1 MSDLTPND
9 EQRDLI
15 ESTEGIYRV
24 DAGAGTGKTFA
35 VTRRYAR
42 IVEQNNVTPQDV
54 LLVTFTRNAAEEMR
68 TRIVD
73 DCTYGIADLD
83 DAPIQTFHAL
93 CLDLLR
99 EYGHDAPRHLG
110 LDGRITGST
119 RVIEDELVEGALFR
133 EFLDRFADDHPE
145 HADLLR
151 VVDDHDELR
160 KLLAELAA
168 KGVFPTAEGWYR
180 NGAGHI
186 EGDLDAFCELFE
198 DANQPRNGGSKQSN
212 LRAKLNT
219 YDGGLYHPDAPSKAD
234 LRGPRGTKSVP
245 DDVAERA
252 FEQDRSDL
260 VSFVHDLFYQYLA
273 FALSRNYL
281 TFGLLQAFAYVLL
294 CEDHA
299 VRESVAF
306 EYVMIDEFQDSSAIQ
321 FELALLLAGTDNLCV
336 VGDWKQSIYGFQY
349 ADVENICSFETRL
362 SNFARELNRGAERV
376 SWSTDDV
383 ESISLRRNYRSTE
396 SILDLSTEALSVP
409 ATSSEEVEPEPITP
423 LEPDTDRDDSV
434 IEAIQHEDEH
444 EAVLTK
450 TQDIVGNDDYLVE
463 DDDGT
468 LREPEHGDIAV
479 LTRTRDYGRELL
491 STAEQYGLPMAY
503 EGGIELFHTDEA
515 KLLLAWLRILEYNND
530 RGWAVVLERAGY
542 LLDEIGA
549 ILDSEHDASY
559 PEAMVAFRDELAA
572 MATLGG
578 VARRVFERYGLAG
591 PTADQVLTIVQSAQ
605 DATTMT
611 RGDLIRFI
619 ERGIEGD
626 ATEEIDTG
634 TGTDSVTVQTIH
646 ATKGLEHPIVILAN
660 MNQRRFPPSGGESKT
675 IRYDDPV
682 GLRQREVYDPDA
694 YDLPHVLDDWHTA
707 VLRHCLPRGY
717 DEERRLLYVAITRA
731 ERHLVFAAGAEPN
744 TFLEELPV
752 GIETL
757 EPDVAEVSEQ
767 ETTQSTFTTEIL
779 STAGPTG
786 HTPHTL
792 MRNEPFENVEG
803 GRGTEFGTQVH
814 DFAEAYALGQSVEPS
829 NTDER
834 YVAAFIDGLDGGLR
848 VEEAVTL
855 PLEVDDRRVTVS
867 GVVDLLHVTPDRV
880 EVVDYKTDN
889 GRHGE
894 DEYRKQLSV
903 YAHVVSAVYP
913 SREVTASILYTKT
926 GKRVMIDPL
935 SQEELRATVRAQ
947 QAAQAL
953 HLDT

>member
-9 EQRDLI
+9 DQRDLI

-42 IVEQNNVTPQDV
+42 IVEQDDVTPQDV
-54 LLVTFTRNAAEEMR
+54 LLVTFTRNAAAEMR

-73 DCTYGIADLD
+73 DCAYGIADLD
-83 DAPIQTFHAL
+83 DAPIQTFHSL

-110 LDGRITGST
+110 LQGRITGST

-133 EFLDRFADDHPE
+133 EFLDRFADDHPD

-151 VVDDHDELR
+151 VVDDHDDLR

-168 KGVFPTAEGWYR
+168 KGVFPTTEGWYR
-180 NGAGHI
+180 DGKRHL
-186 EGDLDAFCELFE
+186 EGDLDVFRELFE
-198 DANQPRNGGSKQSN
+198 DANQPQNGGSKQSK
-212 LRAKLNT
+212 LRAKLAT
-219 YDGGLYHPDAPSKAD
+219 YDDGLHHPDAPSKAD

-252 FEQDRSDL
+252 FEQDRSSL
-260 VSFVHDLFYQYLA
+260 VAFVHDLFHEYLA

-349 ADVENICSFETRL
+349 ADIENIRSFGARL
-362 SNFARELNRGAERV
+362 STLADDLNRDAERV
-376 SWSTDDV
+376 SWPTDDV
-383 ESISLRRNYRSTE
+383 ESIALRRNYRSTD

-409 ATSSEEVEPEPITP
+409 ATSSEDVEFEPITP
-423 LEPDTDRDDSV
+423 LKPDTDRDDSV

-450 TQDIVGNDDYLVE
+450 IQAIVGDDDYLVE
-463 DDDGT
+463 DDDGD
-468 LREPEHGDIAV
+468 LREPGFGDIAV

-491 STAEQYGLPMAY
+491 SIAEQYGLPMAY

-515 KLLLAWLRILEYNND
+515 KLLLAWLRIVEYD
-530 RGWAVVLERAGY
+530 ESRGWAVVLERAGY
-542 LLDEIGA
+542 LLDEIDA

-559 PEAMVAFRDELAA
+559 PDALVTFRDELAG

-591 PTADQVLTIVQSAQ
+591 PTADQVLTTVKSAQ

-611 RGDLIRFI
+611 RGDLIRFV
-619 ERGIEGD
+619 EQGIEGD

-660 MNQRRFPPSGGESKT
+660 MNQRRFPPHGGGSTT

-694 YDLPHVLDDWHTA
+694 YDLPHVLDDWHTE

-744 TFLEELPV
+744 TFVEELPV
-752 GIETL
+752 DIETL
-757 EPDVAEVSEQ
+757 EPDVTEVAEPDS
-767 ETTQSTFTTEIL
+767 TQSTL
-779 STAGPTG
+779 AMDVLPTAGPTG

-792 MRNEPFENVEG
+792 MRTEPFENVEG

-814 DFAEAYALGQSVEPS
+814 DFAEAYALGHPVDPS
-829 NTDER
+829 NDDER
-834 YVAAFIDGLDGGLR
+834 HVAAFLDDLDHEVI
-848 VEEAVTL
+848 VEEDATL

-880 EVVDYKTDN
+880 EVVDYKTDR

-903 YAHVVSAVYP
+903 YAHVADAVYH
-913 SREVTASILYTKT
+913 SREVTASILYTET
-926 GKRVMIDPL
+926 GECVTIDPL
-935 SQEELRATVRAQ
+935 SREELRATVRV
-947 QAAQAL
+947 
-953 HLDT
+953 